1 MERRTSDSSDSTPAH
16 HLAVADLVSR
26 HVSTCR
32 SEGRRGSDDRTSRGT
47 DCRSAAG
54 LILAPLVAA
63 TPAWVPALLGSQWTD
78 AVAVIPPASLHLM
91 IVGPLSVALIGYLW
105 AVGDA
110 SAVLRATLVGFPLMA
125 IVMIPLL
132 MTIGVSAV
140 GFGWLAFG
148 VGEGTV
154 LIRSAR
160 KHAEFRIKPGL
171 VPPAIFAVVGAAA
184 GWMVSSAVGTTVLG
198 GAVGGLVA
206 AAVYLLALWIWH
218 RSTTARRSSTR
229 SPRRAAN
236 LRHVASG

>member
-1 MERRTSDSSDSTPAH
+1 MSRLVAAKEDVGPTIERVVALTALSS
-16 HLAVADLVSR
+16 
-26 HVSTCR
+26 
-32 SEGRRGSDDRTSRGT
+32 
-47 DCRSAAG
+47 G

-78 AVAVIPPASLHLM
+78 AVAVIPPASLHLI

-110 SAVLRATLVGFPLMA
+110 SAVLRATLVGFPFMA

-154 LIRSAR
+154 LVRSAR

-171 VPPAIFAVVGAAA
+171 VPPAVFATVGAAA
-184 GWMVSSAVGTTVLG
+184 GWLVSSEVATFLG
-198 GAVGGLVA
+198 GLVGGLLA
-206 AAVYLLALWIWH
+206 AAVYLLALWVWH
-218 RSTTARRSSTR
+218 RR
-229 SPRRAAN
+229 PLVDVLQLG
-236 LRHVASG
+236 LRGLRQAFGKSLPGDVAGPTHAVSQS